1 MSRPQHHGT
10 RTPVGLPPSGGPQN
24 SVRYA
29 VQAAWPGIEWG
40 FDARYSCTWV
50 MKDGV
55 YQVKFRDAMCV
66 NHMTGAVRG

>member
-1 MSRPQHHGT
+1 MSALRAT
-10 RTPVGLPPSGGPQN
+10 RTPEGGPAAGGPQN

-29 VQAAWPGIEWG
+29 VQAAWPGISTGW
-40 FDARYSCTWV
+40 DARCSCTWV
-50 MKDGV
+50 MRDGV